1 MHITSKKTYY
11 AIAFAL
17 LMALFLVFGKSPTSF
32 AATHTSQKNNASAT
46 AVTQSGYTTGT
57 ANVRSA
63 PNMTSTL
70 VTVYPANKHLT
81 VYSSVTGQAINDN
94 NTWYRV
100 SSSGAAPLYVFGGLV
115 VITTDNGDNSAPATG
130 GKVIVVSLSHQWL
143 HAYQDGKQVYNTAVM
158 TGRPALATPTGT
170 YHVFTKLSP
179 TTFYSPFPP
188 GSPYWYAP
196 THINYALEWR
206 GGGFFLHD
214 SYWHSVYG
222 PGTNTWHYDP
232 VDGWQEGSHG
242 CVAMPITAASW
253 LYQWAPIGTM
263 VQINA

>member
-1 MHITSKKTYY
+1 MHFKKACY
-11 AIAFAL
+11 AVSFAVL
-17 LMALFLVFGKSPTSF
+17 LALFLVITKSPTSF
-32 AATHTSQKNNASAT
+32 AATSTSLKNIMPAAI
-46 AVTQSGYTTGT
+46 TQSGYTTGVT
-57 ANVRSA
+57 NVRSA

-70 VTVYPANKHLT
+70 VIVYPANKRVT
-81 VYSSVTGQAINDN
+81 VYGSVLGQAINDN

-100 SSSGAAPLYVFGGLV
+100 SSAGAAPLYAFSGLV
-115 VITTDNGDNSAPATG
+115 VITTDNGDNSAPTVS
-130 GKVIVVSLSHQWL
+130 GKEVVVSLSHQWL
-143 HAYQDGKQVYNTAVM
+143 HAYQNGREVYNTPIM
-158 TGRPALATPTGT
+158 SGRPALATPTGT
-170 YHVFTKLSP
+170 YHVFIKQSP

-188 GSPYWYAP
+188 GSPYWYPP
-196 THINYALEWR
+196 THINYALEWK

-253 LYQWAPIGTM
+253 LYSWAPIGTT